1 MLVVC
6 GAGLECCVCCLQ
18 SGLFTNTRV
27 LAVLWWMPV
36 ADEADEEEA
45 KLEALNMYEEAIDKA
60 VEECYGEED
69 EDTQNEMN
77 AIIEQLKATAEELR
91 STFTSGNTVHVT
103 VDMVVPDDCVA
114 GEVVEVEVEGELV
127 DVTIP
132 EGLNPGDEF
141 EITVEVEAAT
151 PTPAPKRQP
160 KRQSKPPAPAAAPA
174 PSPSPPKPA
183 NVSAATSTGAIPEG
197 TPPQARYE
205 SYGERSIKALLVQT
219 DLVKEKKTMVMDV
232 KDLSA
237 AKRKIAERILFPQSD
252 AEHLKIFSLD
262 TNADVTTLD
271 DLGEKVKLQVTVAAD
286 FMPTSSAP
294 ASAVPLSD
302 PETPRD
308 AASTEVE
315 ASAEVAASPTSSTLG
330 KRNLLLFLIET
341 DIVKTQIKFKAEGV
355 TTLDELRAIIVEKAN
370 LGDSCSL
377 DQLEIYSTLS
387 KMDVTDLS
395 HLKDK
400 DKIKVTAAV
409 EAGEPEPTTAHDFE
423 AARPYLAEMFGW
435 LGTHSRQCVCKSC
448 PFPAAAGT
456 ISSCC
461 VPLVV
466 GRILICPSRGCHT

>member
-1 MLVVC
+1 MFVVFAYSLV
-6 GAGLECCVCCLQ
+6 CL
-18 SGLFTNTRV
+18 LANVRI

-36 ADEADEEEA
+36 ADEEDEEEA
-45 KLEALNMYEEAIDKA
+45 KLEALTMYEEAIEKA
-60 VEECYGEED
+60 VEDCYGEED
-69 EDTQNEMN
+69 EGTQNEMN
-77 AIIEQLKATAEELR
+77 AIIKQLKATAEELR

-160 KRQSKPPAPAAAPA
+160 KPAAPALA
-174 PSPSPPKPA
+174 PSPSPSPSQPQPQPA
-183 NVSAATSTGAIPEG
+183 GASATTSTDAIPEG

-237 AKRKIAERILFPQSD
+237 VKRKIAERILFPQSD
-252 AEHLKIFSLD
+252 AEHLQIFSLD

-271 DLGEKVKLQVTVAAD
+271 DLGEKVKLQVTVAAA

-294 ASAVPLSD
+294 ASAGPTLD

-308 AASTEVE
+308 AASTEVAASSEVE
-315 ASAEVAASPTSSTLG
+315 ASAEVAASPTSS
-330 KRNLLLFLIET
+330 
-341 DIVKTQIKFKAEGV
+341 
-355 TTLDELRAIIVEKAN
+355 
-370 LGDSCSL
+370 
-377 DQLEIYSTLS
+377 
-387 KMDVTDLS
+387 
-395 HLKDK
+395 
-400 DKIKVTAAV
+400 
-409 EAGEPEPTTAHDFE
+409 
-423 AARPYLAEMFGW
+423 
-435 LGTHSRQCVCKSC
+435 
-448 PFPAAAGT
+448 
-456 ISSCC
+456 
-461 VPLVV
+461 
-466 GRILICPSRGCHT
+466 